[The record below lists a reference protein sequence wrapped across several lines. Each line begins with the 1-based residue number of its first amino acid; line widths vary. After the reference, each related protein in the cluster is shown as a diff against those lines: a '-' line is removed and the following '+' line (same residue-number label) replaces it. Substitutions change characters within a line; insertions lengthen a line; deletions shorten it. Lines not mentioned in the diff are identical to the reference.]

1 MNSGQLSLFSA
12 ATPSRAER
20 EDDFIV
26 RESARARRMSIK
38 VYPRGRV
45 EVVAP
50 RRTRARDVEA
60 FVRDNRAW
68 IARTRAE
75 FAARYPTVDPSPP
88 TEISLPAIGAVRSVI
103 YREKDGAT
111 VRCRDLGERLVLT
124 GRVGDEQRTVAA
136 LRRWLAGIARRRLGH
151 QLEQLSAI
159 TGLGYQRLQIR
170 AQRTCW
176 GSHSGRGTISLNYCL
191 LFLQPE
197 LVRYLLI
204 HELCHARH
212 MNHSRRYWQLVSRFE
227 PDYRRL
233 DRELGQAWIH
243 VPAWLGVY

>member
-1 MNSGQLSLFSA
+1 MKSVQLSLFSA
-12 ATPSRAER
+12 APKSIEPSG
-20 EDDFIV
+20 DFVV

-50 RRTRARDVEA
+50 RRSRARDVEA
-60 FVRDNRAW
+60 FVRENRAW

-75 FAARYPTVDPSPP
+75 FAARYPAADRSPP
-88 TEISLPAIGAVRSVI
+88 TEISLPAIDAVRTVS
-103 YREKDGAT
+103 YREKDTSA
-111 VRCRDLGERLVLT
+111 VRCRDLGGRLILT
-124 GRVGDEQRTVAA
+124 GPVGEEGRTVEA
-136 LRRWLAGIARRRLGH
+136 LRRWLASMARRHLGR

-159 TGLGYQRLQIR
+159 TGLGYQRLQVR
-170 AQRTCW
+170 AQKTCW

-191 LFLQPE
+191 LFLPPE

-212 MNHSRRYWQLVSRFE
+212 MNHSRSFWQLVGRLE

-243 VPAWLGVY
+243 VPAWLGLY